1 MLPLVNEDFEFG
13 CADST
18 GMEVD
23 LSGLSAEL
31 CFVVNKDSNATS
43 KGKALVKGVT
53 INVTAATGSV
63 TTSLIDGSSI
73 TFVSAV
79 GTIMGNS
86 QKTIGTLLPFCLA
99 DENLLPAQALA
110 YTGDGSMGT
119 LVVTGTNSSSGA
131 TVVDNCKIW
140 FKKAGQNVG
149 KAT

>member
-53 INVTAATGSV
+53 INVTAATGSI
-63 TTSLIDGSSI
+63 TTSTIDGSAV
-73 TFVSAV
+73 TFVSAT
-79 GTIMGNS
+79 GTITGNS
-86 QKTIGTLLPFCLA
+86 QKTKGSLSPFCLA
-99 DENLLPAQALA
+99 DEDLLPMQALT

-131 TVVDNCKIW
+131 TVTDNCKIW